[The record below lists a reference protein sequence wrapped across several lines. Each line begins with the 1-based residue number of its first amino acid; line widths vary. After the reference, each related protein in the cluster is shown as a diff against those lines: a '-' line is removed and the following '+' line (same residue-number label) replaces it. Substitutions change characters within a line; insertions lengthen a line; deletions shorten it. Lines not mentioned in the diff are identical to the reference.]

1 MRRAGLTLVSIMA
14 LVGFGMPVAE
24 AGVTCKIIPSWCPG
38 VSNKTTAHEPN
49 SGGSTV
55 KQTTSVP
62 EPGSLMLLA
71 AGASAVGGAALR
83 RRKQKKD

>member
-14 LVGFGMPVAE
+14 LVGFGVPVAE
-24 AGVTCKIIPSWCPG
+24 AGVTCRIIPSWCPAD
-38 VSNKTTAHEPN
+38 SNKTSTHESN
-49 SGGSTV
+49 TGGGTV

-71 AGASAVGGAALR
+71 AGASAVGGAVLR
-83 RRKQKKD
+83 RRRQKKD